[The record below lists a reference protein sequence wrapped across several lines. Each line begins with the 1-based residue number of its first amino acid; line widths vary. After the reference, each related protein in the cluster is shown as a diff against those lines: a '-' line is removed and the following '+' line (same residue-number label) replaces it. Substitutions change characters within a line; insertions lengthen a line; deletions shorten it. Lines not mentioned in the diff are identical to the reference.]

1 MATNTTIA
9 NFQYIMDKYI
19 RVDMFKD
26 QYNNIAPQPVINEEH
41 SISLNSFNECIVSMV
56 CIAEPLSTITVKNK
70 LNPLSSVI
78 PSFIDYVKVTVM
90 PTSANQ
96 FYFDADKNCLYFY
109 RTQDKQD
116 ILVSY
121 SAIGKA
127 MLSANL
133 VYSEFDSNGTILKT
147 LGEKVK
153 ESQTALDQ
161 IITVGNAE
169 SLRIKLE
176 NQINSMITIFNSIR
190 EDVPEATLINTK
202 LETNIPLGNT
212 TVTNLDTAIANAQ
225 GDINTINLANNQLF
239 TVQANQLIYN
249 ETSKLYEY
257 TLVHNL
263 NIDKSKLVIQLTD
276 SEGYALLD
284 MCKRIDNNTL
294 LVRNDEQCVIN
305 ITINKGYWG
314 GQ

>member
-1 MATNTTIA
+1 MAINTTIA

-41 SISLNSFNECIVSMV
+41 SISINASNECIVSMV
-56 CIAEPLSTITVKNK
+56 CIAETLSTITVKNK
-70 LNPLSSVI
+70 LNPLSEVV
-78 PSFIDYVKVTVM
+78 PSFIDYVKVDVM

-96 FYFDADKNCLYFY
+96 FYFDTDKNCLYFY
-109 RTQDKQD
+109 NTQDKQD
-116 ILVSY
+116 ILISY

-133 VYSEFDSNGTILKT
+133 VYADFDSNGTILKT

-161 IITVGNAE
+161 IITVGTAE

-176 NQINSMITIFNSIR
+176 HQINSMITIFNSIR
-190 EDVPEATLINTK
+190 EDIPEATLINTK

-212 TVTNLDTAIANAQ
+212 TVANLNTAITNAQ

-239 TVQANQLIYN
+239 TIQANQLIYN

-263 NIDKSKLVIQLTD
+263 NVDKSKLVIQLTD

-305 ITINKGYWG
+305 IAINKGYWG

>member
-26 QYNNIAPQPVINEEH
+26 QYNNITPQPIINEEH
-41 SISLNSFNECIVSMV
+41 SISINTSSECIVSMV

-70 LNPLSSVI
+70 LNPLSSVV
-78 PSFIDYVKVTVM
+78 PSFINYVKVDVM

-109 RTQDKQD
+109 NTQDGQD
-116 ILVSY
+116 ILITY

-133 VYSEFDSNGTILKT
+133 VYADFDSNGNILKT
-147 LGEKVK
+147 VGELIK
-153 ESQTALDQ
+153 ESRIALDQ

-212 TVTNLDTAIANAQ
+212 TLTNLNTAIANAQ
-225 GDINTINLANNQLF
+225 EDINTINLANNQSY
-239 TVQANQLIYN
+239 TIQANQLVYN

-276 SEGYALLD
+276 SEGYTLLD
-284 MCKRIDNNTL
+284 LCKRIDNNNL

-305 ITINKGYWG
+305 ITVNKGYWG
-314 GQ
+314 GL